1 MRKFFIFIII
11 LISIISVIN
20 YFTFDTILKNYVINS
35 VSKIIE
41 KKISLDQ
48 IKTNL
53 FKGTIAVKNLS
64 VADNSQNKKKLIEIQ
79 NTIIDINVLTLLSE
93 TVSFN
98 KVNLDGVL
106 INYKASIINGKIV
119 DNFGLIN
126 QFLDKKKK
134 NESSINKQTQDNKEK
149 KSENKKDILK
159 SNNTKKEDKNF
170 VIKNLNIPLIVIQAE
185 AKDLN
190 FYKKLKIDS
199 MNFQNVGNTKDSN
212 HYKDVLAMIAT
223 NIVIKLNNES
233 ITSGLKQKFENKIKK
248 LMKKDNIQNK
258 IESLLGKPVETDK
271 ILKKLDKIEMDSI
284 LSNDDFLGLKYLN
297 KNRFLKIKCFS

>member
-11 LISIISVIN
+11 LISIISVIS

-35 VSKIIE
+35 ASKKIE

-48 IKTNL
+48 IKINL
-53 FKGTIAVKNLS
+53 FKGTIVVKNLS
-64 VADNSQNKKKLIEIQ
+64 VADNSQNKKNLIEIQ

-106 INYKASIINGKIV
+106 INYKAFIIDEKIV

-126 QFLDKKKK
+126 QFLDKKK
-134 NESSINKQTQDNKEK
+134 NESSLNKQTFDNKEK
-149 KSENKKDILK
+149 KSEN
-159 SNNTKKEDKNF
+159 NTKKKDKNF
-170 VIKNLNIPLIVIQAE
+170 VIKNLNIPSIVIQAE

-258 IESLLGKPVETDK
+258 IESLIGKPVETDK
-271 ILKKLDKIEMDSI
+271 ILRKLDK
-284 LSNDDFLGLKYLN
+284 LFK
-297 KNRFLKIKCFS
+297 

>member
-11 LISIISVIN
+11 LISIISVIS

-35 VSKIIE
+35 VSKKIE

-53 FKGTIAVKNLS
+53 FKGTIVVKNLS

-106 INYKASIINGKIV
+106 INYKASIVNGKIV

-258 IESLLGKPVETDK
+258 IESLIGKPVETDK
-271 ILKKLDKIEMDSI
+271 ILKKLDK
-284 LSNDDFLGLKYLN
+284 FFK
-297 KNRFLKIKCFS
+297 

>member
-11 LISIISVIN
+11 LISIISVIS

-35 VSKIIE
+35 VSKKIE

-53 FKGTIAVKNLS
+53 FKGTIVVKNLS
-64 VADNSQNKKKLIEIQ
+64 VADDSQNKKKLIEIQ
-79 NTIIDINVLTLLSE
+79 NTIIDINDLTLLSE

-106 INYKASIINGKIV
+106 INYKASIVNGKIV

-233 ITSGLKQKFENKIKK
+233 ITSGLKQKFENKIKQ
-248 LMKKDNIQNK
+248 LMKKDNMQNK
-258 IESLLGKPVETDK
+258 IESLLGKPLETDK
-271 ILKKLDKIEMDSI
+271 ILKKLDK
-284 LSNDDFLGLKYLN
+284 FFK
-297 KNRFLKIKCFS
+297 

>member
-11 LISIISVIN
+11 LISIISVIS

-35 VSKIIE
+35 VSKKIE

-53 FKGTIAVKNLS
+53 FKGTIVVKNLS

-106 INYKASIINGKIV
+106 INYKASIVNGKIV

-159 SNNTKKEDKNF
+159 SNNTKTEDKNF

-258 IESLLGKPVETDK
+258 IESLIGKPVETDK
-271 ILKKLDKIEMDSI
+271 ILRKLDK
-284 LSNDDFLGLKYLN
+284 LFK
-297 KNRFLKIKCFS
+297 

>member
-1 MRKFFIFIII
+1 MKKLFIFVII
-11 LISIISVIN
+11 LISIISIIG
-20 YFTFDTILKNYVINS
+20 YLTFDTILKNYVINS
-35 VSKIIE
+35 VSKKIE
-41 KKISLDQ
+41 KKISFDE
-48 IKTNL
+48 IKTNF
-53 FKGTIAVKNLS
+53 FKGTAVFKNLS
-64 VADNSQNKKKLIEIQ
+64 VADSPQNKQNLIEIQ
-79 NTIIDINVLTLLSE
+79 NIIIDINVLSLLSE

-106 INYKASIINGKIV
+106 INYKASIINGKIL

-126 QFLDKKKK
+126 QFLDKKKE
-134 NESSINKQTQDNKEK
+134 NESSINSINKQTQDNKEK

-159 SNNTKKEDKNF
+159 SNNTKKEDKSF

-258 IESLLGKPVETDK
+258 IESLIGKPVETDK
-271 ILKKLDKIEMDSI
+271 ILRKLDK
-284 LSNDDFLGLKYLN
+284 LFK
-297 KNRFLKIKCFS
+297 

>member
-11 LISIISVIN
+11 LISIISVIS

-35 VSKIIE
+35 VSKKIE

-48 IKTNL
+48 IKTNF
-53 FKGTIAVKNLS
+53 FKGTIVVKNLS
-64 VADNSQNKKKLIEIQ
+64 VADNSQNKKNLIEIQ

-106 INYKASIINGKIV
+106 INYKASIVNGKIV

-271 ILKKLDKIEMDSI
+271 ILKKLDK
-284 LSNDDFLGLKYLN
+284 FFK
-297 KNRFLKIKCFS
+297 

>member
-11 LISIISVIN
+11 LISIISVIS

-35 VSKIIE
+35 VSKKIE

-48 IKTNL
+48 IKINI
-53 FKGTIAVKNLS
+53 FKGTIVVKNLS
-64 VADNSQNKKKLIEIQ
+64 VADNSQNKKNLIEIQ

-106 INYKASIINGKIV
+106 INYKASIVNGKIV

-258 IESLLGKPVETDK
+258 IDSLLGKPVETDK
-271 ILKKLDKIEMDSI
+271 ILKKLDK
-284 LSNDDFLGLKYLN
+284 FFK
-297 KNRFLKIKCFS
+297 

>member
-11 LISIISVIN
+11 LISIISVIS

-35 VSKIIE
+35 ASKKIE

-48 IKTNL
+48 IKINL
-53 FKGTIAVKNLS
+53 FKGTIVVKNLS
-64 VADNSQNKKKLIEIQ
+64 VADNSQNKKNLIEIQ

-106 INYKASIINGKIV
+106 INYKASIVNGKIV

-149 KSENKKDILK
+149 KYENKNDILK

-271 ILKKLDKIEMDSI
+271 ILKKLDK
-284 LSNDDFLGLKYLN
+284 FFK
-297 KNRFLKIKCFS
+297 

>member
-11 LISIISVIN
+11 LISIISVIS

-35 VSKIIE
+35 ASKKIE

-53 FKGTIAVKNLS
+53 FKGTIVVKNLS
-64 VADNSQNKKKLIEIQ
+64 VADNSQNKKNLIEIQ

-106 INYKASIINGKIV
+106 INYKASIVNGKIV

-159 SNNTKKEDKNF
+159 SNNTKTEDKNF

-271 ILKKLDKIEMDSI
+271 ILKKLDK
-284 LSNDDFLGLKYLN
+284 FFK
-297 KNRFLKIKCFS
+297 

>member
-11 LISIISVIN
+11 LISIISVIS

-35 VSKIIE
+35 ASKKIE

-64 VADNSQNKKKLIEIQ
+64 VADNSQNKKNLIEIQ

-106 INYKASIINGKIV
+106 INYKASIVNGKIV

-271 ILKKLDKIEMDSI
+271 ILKKLDK
-284 LSNDDFLGLKYLN
+284 FFK
-297 KNRFLKIKCFS
+297 

>member
-1 MRKFFIFIII
+1 MTHTFIIYLMRKFFIFIII
-11 LISIISVIN
+11 LISIISVIS

-35 VSKIIE
+35 VSKKIE

-53 FKGTIAVKNLS
+53 FKGTIVVKNLS
-64 VADNSQNKKKLIEIQ
+64 VADDSQNKKKLIEIQ

-106 INYKASIINGKIV
+106 INYKASIVNGKIV

-159 SNNTKKEDKNF
+159 SNNTKTEDKNF

-258 IESLLGKPVETDK
+258 IDSLLGKPVETDK
-271 ILKKLDKIEMDSI
+271 ILKKLDK
-284 LSNDDFLGLKYLN
+284 FFK
-297 KNRFLKIKCFS
+297 

>member
-11 LISIISVIN
+11 LISIISVIS

-35 VSKIIE
+35 VSKKIE

-48 IKTNL
+48 IKINL
-53 FKGTIAVKNLS
+53 FKGTIVVKNLS
-64 VADNSQNKKKLIEIQ
+64 VADNSQNKKNLIEIQ

-106 INYKASIINGKIV
+106 INYKASIVNGKIV

-258 IESLLGKPVETDK
+258 IESLIGKPVETDK
-271 ILKKLDKIEMDSI
+271 ILRKLDK
-284 LSNDDFLGLKYLN
+284 LFK
-297 KNRFLKIKCFS
+297 

>member
-11 LISIISVIN
+11 LISIISVIS

-35 VSKIIE
+35 ASKKIE

-53 FKGTIAVKNLS
+53 FKGTIVVKNLS

-106 INYKASIINGKIV
+106 INYKASIVNGKIV

-233 ITSGLKQKFENKIKK
+233 ITNGLKQKFENKIKK

-271 ILKKLDKIEMDSI
+271 ILKKLDK
-284 LSNDDFLGLKYLN
+284 FFK
-297 KNRFLKIKCFS
+297 

>member
-11 LISIISVIN
+11 LISIISVIS

-35 VSKIIE
+35 VSKKIE

-53 FKGTIAVKNLS
+53 FKGTIVVKNLS

-106 INYKASIINGKIV
+106 INYKASIVNGKIV

-271 ILKKLDKIEMDSI
+271 ILKKLDK
-284 LSNDDFLGLKYLN
+284 FFK
-297 KNRFLKIKCFS
+297 

>member
-1 MRKFFIFIII
+1 MKKFFIFIII
-11 LISIISVIN
+11 LISIISVAS

-35 VSKIIE
+35 VSKKIE

-53 FKGTIAVKNLS
+53 FQGTAVVKNLS
-64 VADNSQNKKKLIEIQ
+64 IADNSQNKQNLIEIK
-79 NTIIDINVLTLLSE
+79 NIIIEINVLSLLSE
-93 TVSFN
+93 TVSLN
-98 KVNLDGVL
+98 KVNLDGVV
-106 INYKASIINGKIV
+106 INYKATIINGKIV

-134 NESSINKQTQDNKEK
+134 NESSANKQLHDNKEK
-149 KSENKKDILK
+149 KSENKKSNIK
-159 SNNTKKEDKNF
+159 SNDEKKEDKNF
-170 VIKNLNIPLIVIQAE
+170 VIKNLNIPSIVVQAE

-199 MNFQNVGNTKDSN
+199 MNFQNVGNTEGSN

-248 LMKKDNIQNK
+248 LMKKDNMQNK
-258 IESLLGKPVETDK
+258 IESLLGKPLETDK
-271 ILKKLDKIEMDSI
+271 ILKKLDK
-284 LSNDDFLGLKYLN
+284 FFK
-297 KNRFLKIKCFS
+297 

>member
-11 LISIISVIN
+11 PISIISVAT

-35 VSKIIE
+35 VSKKIE

-53 FKGTIAVKNLS
+53 FQGTAVVKNLS
-64 VADNSQNKKKLIEIQ
+64 IADNSQNKQNLIEIQ
-79 NTIIDINVLTLLSE
+79 NIIIEINVLSLLSE
-93 TVSFN
+93 TVSLN
-98 KVNLDGVL
+98 KVNLDGVV
-106 INYKASIINGKIV
+106 INYKATIINGKIV

-134 NESSINKQTQDNKEK
+134 NESSANKQLHDNKEK
-149 KSENKKDILK
+149 KSENKKSNIK
-159 SNNTKKEDKNF
+159 SNDEKKEDKNF
-170 VIKNLNIPLIVIQAE
+170 VIKNLNIPSIVIQAE

-190 FYKKLKIDS
+190 FYKKLNIDS
-199 MNFQNVGNTKDSN
+199 MNFQNVGNTEGSN

-248 LMKKDNIQNK
+248 LMKKDNMQNK
-258 IESLLGKPVETDK
+258 IESLLGKPLETDK
-271 ILKKLDKIEMDSI
+271 ILKKLDK
-284 LSNDDFLGLKYLN
+284 FFK
-297 KNRFLKIKCFS
+297 

>member
-1 MRKFFIFIII
+1 MKKFFIFIII
-11 LISIISVIN
+11 LISIISVAS

-53 FKGTIAVKNLS
+53 FKGTAVIKNLS
-64 VADNSQNKKKLIEIQ
+64 VVDNSQNKQNLIEIQ
-79 NTIIDINVLTLLSE
+79 NTIIDINLLTLLSE
-93 TVSFN
+93 TVYFN

-126 QFLDKKKK
+126 QFLDKKKE

-271 ILKKLDKIEMDSI
+271 ILKKLDK
-284 LSNDDFLGLKYLN
+284 FFK
-297 KNRFLKIKCFS
+297 

>member
-11 LISIISVIN
+11 LISIISVIS

-35 VSKIIE
+35 VSKKIE

-53 FKGTIAVKNLS
+53 FKGTIVVKNLS
-64 VADNSQNKKKLIEIQ
+64 VADNSQNKKNLIEIQ

-106 INYKASIINGKIV
+106 INYKASIVNGKIV

-126 QFLDKKKK
+126 QFLDKKKE

-159 SNNTKKEDKNF
+159 SNNTKTEDKNF

-271 ILKKLDKIEMDSI
+271 ILKKLDK
-284 LSNDDFLGLKYLN
+284 FFK
-297 KNRFLKIKCFS
+297 

>member
-1 MRKFFIFIII
+1 MRKFFTFIII
-11 LISIISVIN
+11 LISIISVIS

-35 VSKIIE
+35 VSKKIE

-53 FKGTIAVKNLS
+53 FKGTIVVKNLS

-98 KVNLDGVL
+98 TVNLDGVL
-106 INYKASIINGKIV
+106 INYKASIVNGKIV

-271 ILKKLDKIEMDSI
+271 IIKKLDK
-284 LSNDDFLGLKYLN
+284 FFK
-297 KNRFLKIKCFS
+297 

>member
-11 LISIISVIN
+11 LISIISVIS

-35 VSKIIE
+35 VSKKIE

-53 FKGTIAVKNLS
+53 FKGTIVVKNLS
-64 VADNSQNKKKLIEIQ
+64 VADDSQNKKKLIEIQ

-98 KVNLDGVL
+98 TVNLDGVL
-106 INYKASIINGKIV
+106 INYKASIVNGKIV

-271 ILKKLDKIEMDSI
+271 IIKKLDK
-284 LSNDDFLGLKYLN
+284 FFK
-297 KNRFLKIKCFS
+297 

>member
-1 MRKFFIFIII
+1 MRKFFTFIII
-11 LISIISVIN
+11 LISIISVIS

-35 VSKIIE
+35 VSKKIE

-53 FKGTIAVKNLS
+53 FKGTIVVKNLS
-64 VADNSQNKKKLIEIQ
+64 VADNSQNKKNLIEIQ

-98 KVNLDGVL
+98 TVNLDGVL
-106 INYKASIINGKIV
+106 INYKASIVNGKIV

-126 QFLDKKKK
+126 QFLDKKKE

-271 ILKKLDKIEMDSI
+271 ILKKLDK
-284 LSNDDFLGLKYLN
+284 FFK
-297 KNRFLKIKCFS
+297 

>member
-1 MRKFFIFIII
+1 MKKFFIFIII
-11 LISIISVIN
+11 LISIISVAS

-35 VSKIIE
+35 VSKKIE

-53 FKGTIAVKNLS
+53 FQGTAVVKNLS
-64 VADNSQNKKKLIEIQ
+64 ITDNSQNKQNLIEIK
-79 NTIIDINVLTLLSE
+79 NIIIEINVLSLLSE
-93 TVSFN
+93 TVSLN
-98 KVNLDGVL
+98 KVNLDGVV
-106 INYKASIINGKIV
+106 INYKATIINGKIV

-134 NESSINKQTQDNKEK
+134 NESSANKQLHDNKEK
-149 KSENKKDILK
+149 KSENKKSNIK
-159 SNNTKKEDKNF
+159 SNDEKKEDKNF
-170 VIKNLNIPLIVIQAE
+170 VIKNLNIPSIVIQAE

-199 MNFQNVGNTKDSN
+199 MNFQNVGNTEGSN

-233 ITSGLKQKFENKIKK
+233 ITSGLKQKFENKIKQ
-248 LMKKDNIQNK
+248 LMKKDNMQNK
-258 IESLLGKPVETDK
+258 IESLLGKPLETDK
-271 ILKKLDKIEMDSI
+271 ILKKLDK
-284 LSNDDFLGLKYLN
+284 FFK
-297 KNRFLKIKCFS
+297 

>member
-1 MRKFFIFIII
+1 MKKFFIFIII
-11 LISIISVIN
+11 LISIISVAS

-35 VSKIIE
+35 VSKKIE

-53 FKGTIAVKNLS
+53 FQGTAVVKNLS
-64 VADNSQNKKKLIEIQ
+64 IADNSQNKQNLIEIK
-79 NTIIDINVLTLLSE
+79 NIIIEINVLSLLSE
-93 TVSFN
+93 TVSLN
-98 KVNLDGVL
+98 KVNLDGVV
-106 INYKASIINGKIV
+106 INYKATIVNGKIV

-134 NESSINKQTQDNKEK
+134 NESSANKQLHDNKEK
-149 KSENKKDILK
+149 KSENKKSNIK
-159 SNNTKKEDKNF
+159 SNDEKKEDKNF
-170 VIKNLNIPLIVIQAE
+170 VIKNLNIPSIVIQAE

-190 FYKKLKIDS
+190 FYKKLNIDS
-199 MNFQNVGNTKDSN
+199 MNFQNVGNTEGSN

-248 LMKKDNIQNK
+248 LMKKDNMQNK
-258 IESLLGKPVETDK
+258 IESLLGKPLETDK
-271 ILKKLDKIEMDSI
+271 ILKKLDK
-284 LSNDDFLGLKYLN
+284 FFK
-297 KNRFLKIKCFS
+297 

>member
-11 LISIISVIN
+11 LISIISVIS

-35 VSKIIE
+35 VSKKIE

-48 IKTNL
+48 IKINL
-53 FKGTIAVKNLS
+53 FKGTMVVKNLS
-64 VADNSQNKKKLIEIQ
+64 VADNSQNKKNLIEIQ

-106 INYKASIINGKIV
+106 INYKASIVNGKIV

-159 SNNTKKEDKNF
+159 SNNTKTEDKNF

-190 FYKKLKIDS
+190 FYKKLRIDS

-258 IESLLGKPVETDK
+258 IESLLGKPVETDR
-271 ILKKLDKIEMDSI
+271 ILKKLDK
-284 LSNDDFLGLKYLN
+284 FFK
-297 KNRFLKIKCFS
+297 

>member
-1 MRKFFIFIII
+1 MKKFFIFIII
-11 LISIISVIN
+11 LISIISVAS

-35 VSKIIE
+35 VSKKIE

-53 FKGTIAVKNLS
+53 FQGTAVVKNLS
-64 VADNSQNKKKLIEIQ
+64 ITDNSQNKQNLIEIQ
-79 NTIIDINVLTLLSE
+79 NIIIEINVRSLLSE
-93 TVSFN
+93 TVSLN
-98 KVNLDGVL
+98 KVNLDGVV
-106 INYKASIINGKIV
+106 INYKATIVNGKIV

-134 NESSINKQTQDNKEK
+134 NESSVNKQLQDNKEK
-149 KSENKKDILK
+149 KSENKKAIIK
-159 SNNTKKEDKNF
+159 SNYEKKEDKNF
-170 VIKNLNIPLIVIQAE
+170 VIKNLNIPSILIQAE

-190 FYKKLKIDS
+190 FYKKLIIDS

-212 HYKDVLAMIAT
+212 HFKDVFAMIAK

-258 IESLLGKPVETDK
+258 IESLTGKPVEADK
-271 ILKKLDKIEMDSI
+271 FLKKLEK
-284 LSNDDFLGLKYLN
+284 LLK
-297 KNRFLKIKCFS
+297 

>member
-11 LISIISVIN
+11 LISIISVIS

-35 VSKIIE
+35 VSKKIE

-53 FKGTIAVKNLS
+53 FKGTIVVKNLS
-64 VADNSQNKKKLIEIQ
+64 VADDSKNKKKLIEIQ

-98 KVNLDGVL
+98 TVNLDGVL
-106 INYKASIINGKIV
+106 INYKASIVNGKIV

-271 ILKKLDKIEMDSI
+271 ILKKLDK
-284 LSNDDFLGLKYLN
+284 FFK
-297 KNRFLKIKCFS
+297 

>member
-11 LISIISVIN
+11 LISIISVIS

-35 VSKIIE
+35 VSKKIE

-106 INYKASIINGKIV
+106 INYKASIVNGKIV

-271 ILKKLDKIEMDSI
+271 ILKKLDK
-284 LSNDDFLGLKYLN
+284 FFK
-297 KNRFLKIKCFS
+297 

>member
-11 LISIISVIN
+11 LISIISVIS

-35 VSKIIE
+35 VSKKIE

-53 FKGTIAVKNLS
+53 FKGTIVVKNLS
-64 VADNSQNKKKLIEIQ
+64 VADDSKNKKKLIEIQ

-106 INYKASIINGKIV
+106 INYKASIVNGKIV

-271 ILKKLDKIEMDSI
+271 ILKKLDK
-284 LSNDDFLGLKYLN
+284 FFK
-297 KNRFLKIKCFS
+297 

>member
-11 LISIISVIN
+11 LISIISVIS

-35 VSKIIE
+35 VSKKIE

-53 FKGTIAVKNLS
+53 FKGTIVVKNLS

-106 INYKASIINGKIV
+106 INYKASIVNGKIV

-159 SNNTKKEDKNF
+159 SNNTKTEDKNF

-258 IESLLGKPVETDK
+258 IDSLLGKPVETDK
-271 ILKKLDKIEMDSI
+271 ILKKLDK
-284 LSNDDFLGLKYLN
+284 FFK
-297 KNRFLKIKCFS
+297 

>member
-1 MRKFFIFIII
+1 MKKFFIFIII
-11 LISIISVIN
+11 LISIISVAS

-35 VSKIIE
+35 VSKKIE

-53 FKGTIAVKNLS
+53 FQGTAVVKNLS
-64 VADNSQNKKKLIEIQ
+64 ITDNSQNKQNLIEIK
-79 NTIIDINVLTLLSE
+79 NIIIEINVLSLLSE
-93 TVSFN
+93 TVSLN
-98 KVNLDGVL
+98 KVNLDGVV
-106 INYKASIINGKIV
+106 INYKATIINGKIV

-134 NESSINKQTQDNKEK
+134 NESSANKQLHDNKEK
-149 KSENKKDILK
+149 KSENKKSNIK
-159 SNNTKKEDKNF
+159 SNDEKKEDKNF
-170 VIKNLNIPLIVIQAE
+170 VIKNLNIPSIVIQAE

-199 MNFQNVGNTKDSN
+199 MNFQNVGNTEGSN

-248 LMKKDNIQNK
+248 LMKKDNMQNK
-258 IESLLGKPVETDK
+258 IESLLGKPLETDK
-271 ILKKLDKIEMDSI
+271 ILKKLDK
-284 LSNDDFLGLKYLN
+284 FFK
-297 KNRFLKIKCFS
+297 

>member
-11 LISIISVIN
+11 LISIISVIS

-35 VSKIIE
+35 VSKKIE

-64 VADNSQNKKKLIEIQ
+64 VADNSQNKKNLIEIQ

-106 INYKASIINGKIV
+106 INYKASIVNGKIV

-271 ILKKLDKIEMDSI
+271 ILKKLDK
-284 LSNDDFLGLKYLN
+284 FFK
-297 KNRFLKIKCFS
+297 

>member
-11 LISIISVIN
+11 LISIISVIS
-20 YFTFDTILKNYVINS
+20 YFTFDTILKNYVVNS
-35 VSKIIE
+35 VSKKIE

-53 FKGTIAVKNLS
+53 FKGTIVVKNLS

-98 KVNLDGVL
+98 TVNLDGVL
-106 INYKASIINGKIV
+106 INYKASIVNGKIV

-126 QFLDKKKK
+126 QFLDKKKE

-190 FYKKLKIDS
+190 FYKKLRIDS

-258 IESLLGKPVETDK
+258 IDSLLWKPVETDK
-271 ILKKLDKIEMDSI
+271 ILKKLDK
-284 LSNDDFLGLKYLN
+284 FFK
-297 KNRFLKIKCFS
+297 

>member
-11 LISIISVIN
+11 LISIISVIS

-35 VSKIIE
+35 VSKKIE

-53 FKGTIAVKNLS
+53 FKGTIVVKNLS

-98 KVNLDGVL
+98 TVNLDGVL
-106 INYKASIINGKIV
+106 INYKASIVNGKIV

-271 ILKKLDKIEMDSI
+271 ILKKLDK
-284 LSNDDFLGLKYLN
+284 FFK
-297 KNRFLKIKCFS
+297 

>member
-11 LISIISVIN
+11 LISIISVIS

-35 VSKIIE
+35 VSKKIE

-53 FKGTIAVKNLS
+53 FKGTIVVKNLS

-98 KVNLDGVL
+98 KVNLDGVV
-106 INYKASIINGKIV
+106 INYKATIINGKIV

-271 ILKKLDKIEMDSI
+271 ILKKLDK
-284 LSNDDFLGLKYLN
+284 FFK
-297 KNRFLKIKCFS
+297 

>member
-1 MRKFFIFIII
+1 MRKFFTFIII
-11 LISIISVIN
+11 LISIISVIS

-35 VSKIIE
+35 VSKKIE

-53 FKGTIAVKNLS
+53 FKGTIVVKNLS

-98 KVNLDGVL
+98 TVNLDGVL

-271 ILKKLDKIEMDSI
+271 ILKKLDK
-284 LSNDDFLGLKYLN
+284 FFK
-297 KNRFLKIKCFS
+297 

>member
-1 MRKFFIFIII
+1 MKKFFIFIII
-11 LISIISVIN
+11 LISIISVAS

-35 VSKIIE
+35 VSKKIE

-53 FKGTIAVKNLS
+53 FQGTAVVKNLS
-64 VADNSQNKKKLIEIQ
+64 IAENSQNKQNLIEIK
-79 NTIIDINVLTLLSE
+79 NIIIEINVLSLLSE
-93 TVSFN
+93 TVSLN
-98 KVNLDGVL
+98 KVNLDGVV
-106 INYKASIINGKIV
+106 INYKATIINGKIV

-134 NESSINKQTQDNKEK
+134 NESSANKQLHDNKEK
-149 KSENKKDILK
+149 KSENKKSNIK
-159 SNNTKKEDKNF
+159 SNDEKKEDKNF
-170 VIKNLNIPLIVIQAE
+170 VIKNLNIPSIVIQAE

-199 MNFQNVGNTKDSN
+199 MNFQNVGNTEGSN

-248 LMKKDNIQNK
+248 LMKKDNMQNK
-258 IESLLGKPVETDK
+258 IESLLGKPLETDK
-271 ILKKLDKIEMDSI
+271 ILKKLDK
-284 LSNDDFLGLKYLN
+284 FFK
-297 KNRFLKIKCFS
+297 

>member
-11 LISIISVIN
+11 LISIISVIS

-35 VSKIIE
+35 VSKKIE

-53 FKGTIAVKNLS
+53 FKGTIVVKNLS
-64 VADNSQNKKKLIEIQ
+64 VADNSQNKQNLIEIQ

-106 INYKASIINGKIV
+106 INYKASIVNGKIV

-248 LMKKDNIQNK
+248 LMKKDNMQNK
-258 IESLLGKPVETDK
+258 IESLLGKPLETDK
-271 ILKKLDKIEMDSI
+271 ILKKLDK
-284 LSNDDFLGLKYLN
+284 FFK
-297 KNRFLKIKCFS
+297 

>member
-1 MRKFFIFIII
+1 MRKFFTFIII
-11 LISIISVIN
+11 LISIISVIS

-35 VSKIIE
+35 VSKKIE

-64 VADNSQNKKKLIEIQ
+64 VADNSQNKKNLIEIQ

-106 INYKASIINGKIV
+106 INYKASIVNGKIV

-271 ILKKLDKIEMDSI
+271 IIKKLDK
-284 LSNDDFLGLKYLN
+284 FFK
-297 KNRFLKIKCFS
+297 

>member
-11 LISIISVIN
+11 LISIISVIS

-35 VSKIIE
+35 VSKKIE

-53 FKGTIAVKNLS
+53 FKGTIVVKNLS

-98 KVNLDGVL
+98 KINLDGVL

-271 ILKKLDKIEMDSI
+271 ILKKLDK
-284 LSNDDFLGLKYLN
+284 FFK
-297 KNRFLKIKCFS
+297 